1 MRMALGIGLAL
12 AFATA
17 MYFATLAEA
26 GAQCEVCI
34 RFGVKLECRTA
45 AGADEEAAVRG
56 ARSNACALLANG
68 VTQAL
73 RCDATPPES
82 VRCDP

>member
-1 MRMALGIGLAL
+1 MRVAIGLFMAL

-26 GAQCEVCI
+26 GVQCEVCL
-34 RFGVKLECRTA
+34 RFAGRLDCRKA

-56 ARSNACALLANG
+56 AINNASPLLANG
-68 VTQAL
+68 VTQSM
-73 RCDATPPES
+73 RCNATPPES
-82 VRCDP
+82 VRCEP